1 MADVSIPLM
10 DEIFRPYEK
19 LVEITILGKTF
30 LVPEKNS
37 LLRAFQFIS
46 PETIPYGR
54 FCWNQECQYC
64 KVSCQL
70 SDDDQARPILS
81 CKFLVSDGMNISE
94 MAPELVG
101 CLRSKL
107 GAAAQ
112 NNPSAPAVDPT
123 PEIAKSDNKSSN
135 QSEKFNR

>member
-1 MADVSIPLM
+1 M

-30 LVPEKNS
+30 LVPERNS

-112 NNPSAPAVDPT
+112 NNPSTPAVDAT
-123 PEIAKSDNKSSN
+123 PGIQKSDNKSSN
-135 QSEKFNR
+135 QSEKLDR

>member
-1 MADVSIPLM
+1 M

-112 NNPSAPAVDPT
+112 NNPSGTSVDQT
-123 PEIAKSDNKSSN
+123 PGIAKSDMKR
-135 QSEKFNR
+135 SEQDEKPER